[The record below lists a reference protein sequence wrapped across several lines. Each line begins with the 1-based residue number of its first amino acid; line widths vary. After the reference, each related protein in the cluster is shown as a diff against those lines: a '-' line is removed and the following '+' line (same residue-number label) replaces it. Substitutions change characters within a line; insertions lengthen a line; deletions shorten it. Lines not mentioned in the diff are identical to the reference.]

1 MNITSTGKIPPVNII
16 HSERVAWR
24 FPTSDVIGSHLR
36 DDLDSYLS
44 LVRRKIQEKYATTR
58 DLIIGETSRI
68 CNMIRLSTFS
78 HCLYP
83 TQ

>member
-1 MNITSTGKIPPVNII
+1 MIASTAKSVANNKILPVSVT
-16 HSERVAWR
+16 HSDRVAWR

-58 DLIIGETSRI
+58 DLIIGI
-68 CNMIRLSTFS
+68 V
-78 HCLYP
+78 
-83 TQ
+83 